1 MATNNIRWQAPGNG
15 KIFDDKLG
23 SDSYMNKRT
32 ICVLT
37 YIQEN
42 PKVLQKKFELNIKD

>member
-1 MATNNIRWQAPGNG
+1 MATNSMRWQAPGNG

-32 ICVLT
+32 ICILI
-37 YIQEN
+37 YIQKN
-42 PKVLQKKFELNIKD
+42 PKILT